1 MIRQLR
7 ELSRSEPSCLK
18 YETLDNDAELDTT
31 GFLFLEPGND
41 LFSSTFESQVL
52 LFIICASWSVL
63 VVSQI
68 KKKSKIKILKG
79 EWTEMVRG
87 STRRLLSVFR

>member
-1 MIRQLR
+1 M
-7 ELSRSEPSCLK
+7 K
-18 YETLDNDAELDTT
+18 YETLDAELDTS

-52 LFIICASWSVL
+52 FIIIICVSWPSLVL
-63 VVSQI
+63 VVFQI
-68 KKKSKIKILKG
+68 KKNPNFLKG

-87 STRRLLSVFR
+87 STSRLLSVFR